1 MFKLWSIAETGC
13 YNYNILATQDQCRV
27 DSISGCSIY
36 KGYKGDGD
44 NTANI
49 TRSVAGSIKTEGTD
63 TGSSVGTL
71 EELVTL
77 MCRRHAWCQII
88 GTVYCFE
95 GL

>member
-1 MFKLWSIAETGC
+1 M
-13 YNYNILATQDQCRV
+13 

-36 KGYKGDGD
+36 KGCKGDGD

-71 EELVTL
+71 EELFDSDVSL
-77 MCRRHAWCQII
+77 PCMMSNNWNCLL
-88 GTVYCFE
+88 F
-95 GL
+95 